1 MTRRIVEA
9 GMTARTFSPGA
20 VIPAAAA
27 ALWIGGAAMT
37 AAPLPANAA
46 DSCPSAV
53 SPASAASVQPAPS
66 SVPGSHP
73 DQVAYW
79 EQLIAAQR
87 RATAGGP
94 YGLVFLGD
102 SITEQWTP
110 QIMQAHFGAMRP
122 VNLGIPYDRT
132 QNVLWRLKEGIFPA
146 APPKAVVLL
155 VGTNNLS
162 NRQGPEETALGVA
175 EIVRAV
181 RAKAPSAKI
190 LLVSILPRT
199 NVPLDT
205 IRRANGAFAGCADG
219 SSIHYLDAT
228 ALFLRPNGGQN
239 MALYQGDGLHLG
251 PAGYEALS
259 AAVEAKL
266 RAIGAV

>member
-1 MTRRIVEA
+1 MKV
-9 GMTARTFSPGA
+9 RTFSPR
-20 VIPAAAA
+20 AAIAA
-27 ALWIGGAAMT
+27 ALWIGGAAATAMT
-37 AAPLPANAA
+37 AAALPAHAA
-46 DSCPSAV
+46 GSCPGTASL
-53 SPASAASVQPAPS
+53 ASAPSVQPAPS
-66 SVPGSHP
+66 SVPKSHP

-87 RATAGGP
+87 RAAAGGP

-122 VNLGIPYDRT
+122 VDLGIPYDRT
-132 QNVLWRLKEGIFPA
+132 QNVLWRLKEGIFPK

-155 VGTNNLS
+155 IGTNNLS
-162 NRQGPEETALGVA
+162 NGQGPEETALGVA

-181 RAKAPSAKI
+181 RAKAPPAKI

-205 IRRANGAFAGCADG
+205 IRRTNEAFAGCAD
-219 SSIHYLDAT
+219 SASVHYLDAT

-239 MALYQGDGLHLG
+239 MSLYQEDGLHLG

-259 AAVEAKL
+259 TAIEAKL